1 MLHEKSII
9 MPYRIF
15 VLIAIAL
22 CLFNCNNDDD
32 NKKPP
37 IDQLPPMTTTGENT
51 IGCLVNGEPF
61 TDSGLM
67 NNFYQFVDGEFFL
80 VINWEEG
87 PNNNYKDG
95 QLALSGIEVM
105 ENQMYILDKSSFID
119 GDYTGSGATFTSNS
133 EDIFGQYETNMNYTG
148 QIKFTKFDNTN
159 NIMSG
164 TFEFEAQEIITG
176 ETISITN
183 GRFDL
188 TFTN

>member
-1 MLHEKSII
+1 MTYLC
-9 MPYRIF
+9 
-15 VLIAIAL
+15 IAFAFMA
-22 CLFNCNNDDD
+22 CDNDDD
-32 NKKPP
+32 NNRGNPL
-37 IDQLPPMTTTGENT
+37 DQLPPMTTTGENT

-67 NNFYQFVDGEFFL
+67 NNFYQFVGGEFFL

-95 QLALSGIEVM
+95 QLVLSRIEVE
-105 ENQMYILDKSSFID
+105 ENQTYILDKSSFID
-119 GDYTGSGATFTSNS
+119 GDYTGGGATFTSNRK
-133 EDIFGQYETNMNYTG
+133 EIFGQYETNINYAG
-148 QIKFTKFDNTN
+148 QIKFIKFDDTD

-164 TFEFEAQEIITG
+164 TFKFEAQEIITG